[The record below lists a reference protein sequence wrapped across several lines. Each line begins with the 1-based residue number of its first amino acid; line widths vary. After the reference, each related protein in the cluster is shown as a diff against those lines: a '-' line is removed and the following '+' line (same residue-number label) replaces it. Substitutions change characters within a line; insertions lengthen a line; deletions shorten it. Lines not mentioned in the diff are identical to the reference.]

1 MDQGQNKYGV
11 SNLEYDLVETLS
23 NILGGMEALEKYAQD
38 AEQAGDAEC
47 ATIFRTLSE
56 NNRAS
61 AQQIRNA
68 LGRHLGGGR

>member
-1 MDQGQNKYGV
+1 MDQGRSKYGV
-11 SNLEYDLVETLS
+11 SDLEYDLVETLS
-23 NILGGMEALEKYAQD
+23 NLLGGMEALEKYAQD

-61 AQQIRNA
+61 AQQVRNA
-68 LGRHLGGGR
+68 LARLLGRG